1 MTVATR
7 LPNAMPFA
15 LYVML
20 AMTIVLMLAAIYLSA
35 RYGQGGSRLGDLSTE
50 TLGLTDAYASRKDL
64 AAPIG
69 DRTPDECW
77 KFGQLYFNPDDPAIW
92 VEKRAGVGYTLNFG
106 RPASWAILLAITGA
120 PLVVIRLMR

>member
-1 MTVATR
+1 MA
-7 LPNAMPFA
+7 
-15 LYVML
+15 
-20 AMTIVLMLAAIYLSA
+20 
-35 RYGQGGSRLGDLSTE
+35 G
-50 TLGLTDAYASRKDL
+50 RKDL

-106 RPASWAILLAITGA
+106 RPASWAILLAITAA